1 MPRCRA
7 AAESSQGRAGRS
19 PRPRSSAAGVRRHR
33 TLCVSWDAVRRHP
46 PRSRRHTPGLPSHTP
61 RGRCTPRG
69 AGAHPVGSAHLLC
82 GVCESESVCGGS
94 DGVRQHRGA
103 RCLSRR
109 LPPAGAPRPGRRTPG
124 TAAAPAV
131 PAVTVGDAMRHRGQ
145 GAARRRWAGET
156 VRWPAVPP
164 GPGDAA
170 AVPPGAGC
178 SESGFQC
185 VECTQ
190 RRFRSIRQRTA
201 GGPGSSARAAIAARR
216 SSHCPAIVVI
226 HGAAPGSTS
235 QRNPTTPG
243 GVQASRSESVQDVR
257 PSPSMSFIH

>member
-1 MPRCRA
+1 VPRCRA
-7 AAESSQGRAGRS
+7 AAESSQGRVGRS

-33 TLCVSWDAVRRHP
+33 TLCVSWDAVHRLGRRARALAWDP
-46 PRSRRHTPGLPSHTP
+46 PSHP
-61 RGRCTPRG
+61 GPAR
-69 AGAHPVGSAHLLC
+69 AHPVGSAHLLC
-82 GVCESESVCGGS
+82 GVCESESVCDGS

-145 GAARRRWAGET
+145 GAARRRWAGQT

-170 AVPPGAGC
+170 AVPTGAGC